1 MLTGDASN
9 PLVTGGHHAVDRP
22 HTATS
27 QRPQFGGRLQMK
39 QQIIQI
45 TAKVAQDHRDG
56 TSVARQD
63 RRPQTRVGRCDT
75 SGVSQALPR
84 KTQRLGGSINETRC
98 QHRRH
103 QLRDVRNKSHR
114 MIVRTRVH
122 LQRHRAN
129 IRGEST
135 SDQHRPRPREF
146 VGHNDPRP
154 PVKQI
159 CIRRAGTGTL
169 PTSHRVRTH
178 VALSLILNASL
189 FESCQNVRNNRILD

>member
-1 MLTGDASN
+1 MGNKPPTPLVQVSGAAVSDRRINHDASDTGLRARRVLKHEIFDINRVLAQLSEETTERTRLIGDKHFNFLVARRSPAVLTGDASN

-84 KTQRLGGSINETRC
+84 KTQRLGGIDDTNCGTWDTRA
-98 QHRRH
+98 
-103 QLRDVRNKSHR
+103 
-114 MIVRTRVH
+114 T
-122 LQRHRAN
+122 A
-129 IRGEST
+129 
-135 SDQHRPRPREF
+135 
-146 VGHNDPRP
+146 
-154 PVKQI
+154 
-159 CIRRAGTGTL
+159 
-169 PTSHRVRTH
+169 
-178 VALSLILNASL
+178 
-189 FESCQNVRNNRILD
+189 

>member
-1 MLTGDASN
+1 MLKDEIFDINRVLAQLSEETTERTRLIGDKHFNFLLARLCRAYWNASN
-9 PLVTGGHHAVDRP
+9 PLVTGGHHTVDRP

-27 QRPQFGGRLQMK
+27 QRPQLGGSLQLK

-84 KTQRLGGSINETRC
+84 KTQRLGGSINKTRC

-103 QLRDVRNKSHR
+103 QLRDG
-114 MIVRTRVH
+114 I
-122 LQRHRAN
+122 HRA
-129 IRGEST
+129 T
-135 SDQHRPRPREF
+135 
-146 VGHNDPRP
+146 
-154 PVKQI
+154 
-159 CIRRAGTGTL
+159 A
-169 PTSHRVRTH
+169 
-178 VALSLILNASL
+178 
-189 FESCQNVRNNRILD
+189 